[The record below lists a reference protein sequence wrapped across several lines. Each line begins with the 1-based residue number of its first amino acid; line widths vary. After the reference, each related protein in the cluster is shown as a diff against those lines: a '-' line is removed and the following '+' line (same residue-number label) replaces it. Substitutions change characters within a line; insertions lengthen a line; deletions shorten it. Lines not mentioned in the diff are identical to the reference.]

1 MIGPRAHVCAGV
13 HQAVC
18 MCARTGAYM
27 YSGAQVLTCVP
38 GMCGVRGW
46 QPEPAPPAP
55 ATPASNLCSSSP
67 QATPW
72 TQMQVVRG
80 RGSRATDGALRPTP
94 TAPRQVGL
102 IPPGPC
108 QAALPLSCTHPGPGL
123 LARAL
128 CPRPASPGVPLY
140 LCAPPSPPPAVTLK
154 AVTAGVNVSP
164 AGKKP

>member
-1 MIGPRAHVCAGV
+1 MCTGVPQLCVCGHARVHVCAL
-13 HQAVC
+13 
-18 MCARTGAYM
+18 
-27 YSGAQVLTCVP
+27 GAQVLPHVP

-55 ATPASNLCSSSP
+55 ATPGSNPYSSSS

-80 RGSRATDGALRPTP
+80 RGSRATDGALHPTP

-108 QAALPLSCTHPGPGL
+108 PAALPLKSTPSPL
-123 LARAL
+123 RAWLSHQEPVPQPSLPRVFHLPL
-128 CPRPASPGVPLY
+128 CPPT
-140 LCAPPSPPPAVTLK
+140 PSLQCPQALK
-154 AVTAGVNVSP
+154 AFP
-164 AGKKP
+164 AGLMSASV